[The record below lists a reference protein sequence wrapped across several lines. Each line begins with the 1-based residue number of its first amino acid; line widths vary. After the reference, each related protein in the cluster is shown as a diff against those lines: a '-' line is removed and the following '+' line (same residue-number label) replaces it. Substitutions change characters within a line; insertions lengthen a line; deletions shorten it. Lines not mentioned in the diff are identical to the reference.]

1 MFRVGLRYFLSLV
14 FLAAATGLAGPAS
27 AQSGKPAAGGD
38 PQSGAT
44 VTGSP
49 AQPTDEIDP
58 LKRQPNE
65 KQKKQQKASL
75 KVELTKV
82 YKKWLNE
89 DVVWIITDQ
98 ERAAFKQLSND
109 EERDNFIE
117 AFWQRRDPTPDTE
130 ENEYKEEHYR
140 RIAFRRRNSRLEN

>member
-27 AQSGKPAAGGD
+27 AQSSKPAAGGD

-75 KVELTKV
+75 NVEHTKV
-82 YKKWLNE
+82 YKKRLHE
-89 DVVWIITDQ
+89 AVVGIVADHET
-98 ERAAFKQLSND
+98 ASVKQLS
-109 EERDNFIE
+109 
-117 AFWQRRDPTPDTE
+117 
-130 ENEYKEEHYR
+130 
-140 RIAFRRRNSRLEN
+140 